1 MPNPFNMMNNMG
13 GNTNLPQIN
22 QDMTNLLNMMK
33 TSGNPMQMLQIVAMQ
48 NPQLQ
53 PIVKKLQN
61 GQTPEQIVKEE
72 CQRKGIDLNAL
83 INQYGSYGSFF
94 R

>member
-22 QDMTNLLNMMK
+22 QDMMNLVNMLK
-33 TSGNPMQMLQIVAMQ
+33 NSGNPTQMLQAMIGQ
-48 NPQLQ
+48 NPQMQ
-53 PIVKKLQN
+53 PLINMLKR
-61 GQTPEQIVKEE
+61 GATPEQLVRQICRE
-72 CQRKGIDLNAL
+72 RN
-83 INQYGSYGSFF
+83 INVDEFMSQF